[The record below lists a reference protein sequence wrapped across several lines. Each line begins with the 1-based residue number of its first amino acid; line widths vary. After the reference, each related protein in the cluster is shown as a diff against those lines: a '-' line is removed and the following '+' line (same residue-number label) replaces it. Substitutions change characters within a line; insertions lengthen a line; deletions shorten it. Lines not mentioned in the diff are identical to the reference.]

1 MVSVPALREGS
12 QDGAALGGG
21 HRRGPQGGAGWTQQL
36 RSHASWDSVPVDVRL
51 TEGHGQRSGGHGAN
65 ADGDRRNTGE
75 GEQTGGEE
83 N

>member
-1 MVSVPALREGS
+1 MDSTEEP
-12 QDGAALGGG
+12 
-21 HRRGPQGGAGWTQQL
+21 P
-36 RSHASWDSVPVDVRL
+36 SWDSVPVDIRL
-51 TEGHGQRSGGHGAN
+51 TEGHGQRSGEYGTN